1 MNFNSVT
8 RQNIMTAASRMWVS
22 ILALAFVLCSVCA
35 FGQTE
40 SSQISGTI
48 TDTSGAVVKDAKVE
62 AKSVNNG
69 FTRETT
75 TNGAGI
81 YTIPGLKA
89 DTYEVTVDLAGF
101 QKTSK
106 KVSLAVGADLD
117 VSLQLTVGAETTVV
131 EVTASNEGNEVNTVN
146 QTLSQTVTSSE
157 IDLLPTSPTRNPYA
171 LVGTS
176 GNVAEDSSSNRG
188 AGYAINGMRSAST
201 DILLDGA
208 ENVSAFSADVG
219 QVVPL
224 DSVQEFSVLTNGFT
238 AEYGRA
244 AGGVVNLVTK
254 SGTNAFH
261 GSAYEYN
268 RVSALSAN
276 TYQNDANNIKKGVFT
291 RNNFGFAVGGPII
304 KNKLFFFSNTE
315 WIRVR
320 SVAPTT
326 YAILDP
332 ASYSALAPASQA
344 YFAAAGKLGTVQTL
358 TSGPCSSNP
367 LIALTCD
374 EISFNAPSDAGGG
387 LPQNTWEEVARVD
400 YNLSDKTTIFGRYAS
415 YKELDFAGTVNS
427 SPYTG
432 YNTGQSNYDQNFE
445 FNFSHVFNAS
455 LLDTAKIAFNR
466 LNGPVQ
472 PLSTAP
478 VQPTLY
484 SSSSLNTLTINSIG
498 NTLIF
503 PGYSQTTPGN
513 SIPFGGPQN
522 IYQFYDDLS
531 YTHGK
536 HQFNF
541 GGQFLQLRDNRIFGA
556 YENPFEYLGKNTIDS
571 GLANLITGNIYQFQ
585 GAVYPQGEFPCVN
598 SLTTGLP
605 MQTAACT
612 LTLPVGPPA
621 FNRNYRYNEGAA
633 YAQDTWK
640 LLPRLTIDLGVRWEY
655 YGPQHN
661 ANPALDSNFVFGQGA
676 TEFDQIRNGSVQ
688 LAANGG
694 YFWKPQYKNFGPRVG
709 FAWDVFGDGKTAL
722 RGGFGMSFERNFGN
736 VTFNAIQNPPSYA
749 VISLVSQ
756 AANGGVGDVP
766 SMPVYTDVAGPLA
779 GTGTKALPVVSQR
792 AIDQKIKTAYAPTWN
807 LSVDHRVGV
816 GVFSVA
822 YAGSHGIHLY
832 DISNINNA
840 TDGGEYLGDARFG
853 NRLNTQYSNM
863 NFRSDHGYS
872 HYDALN
878 LKYGATNLF
887 NKGLAITANY
897 TWSHSLDNLSSTF
910 SEGAAGGA
918 SGQYQLGYLDAFNP
932 QLNYGNSDFDI
943 RNRLNASLSWE
954 TPWLKN
960 SGNAIA
966 RQALGGWG
974 LGTIFSI
981 RSGSPFSIYD
991 STNTNSGGTE
1001 PLWIAPSPVPTT
1013 GSPSNVGANQFNYIA
1028 LPSSVQVI
1036 NGVPTQVV
1044 NNTGDSLGIPNC
1056 TGLFHVGCTYTTSGL
1071 PYPERNQYVG
1081 PGYWNID
1088 MNFYKTFKITERF
1101 GLQFRAE
1108 MYNILNHH
1116 NQYINYF
1123 NLDAGSIAIPV
1134 GGPAPAIQT
1143 EKGGIYGSAGQP
1155 TDERRNIQF
1164 GLKLTF

>member
-1 MNFNSVT
+1 MNSSSVT
-8 RQNIMTAASRMWVS
+8 RHNIMMTAASRMWVS

-40 SSQISGTI
+40 SSQITGTI

-69 FTRETT
+69 FTRQVT
-75 TNGAGI
+75 TNGSGS

-101 QKTSK
+101 QKVSK
-106 KVSLAVGADLD
+106 KVSLAVGTTVE

-176 GNVAEDSSSNRG
+176 GNVVEDTSSNRG
-188 AGYAINGMRSAST
+188 AGYAINGMRSSST

-208 ENVSAFSADVG
+208 ENVSAFTATVG

-268 RVSALSAN
+268 RVSALSSN
-276 TYQNDANNIKKGVFT
+276 TYQNDANAITKGVFT

-320 SVAPTT
+320 SVAPQTF
-326 YAILDP
+326 AIIDP
-332 ASYSALAPASQA
+332 SSYSTLAPASQA
-344 YFAAAGKLGTVQTL
+344 FFAAAGKLGTVQTL
-358 TSGPCSSNP
+358 ATGPCSGP
-367 LIALTCD
+367 PVPATLICD

-387 LPQNTWEEVARVD
+387 APQNTWEEVARVD
-400 YNLSDKTTIFGRYAS
+400 YNLSDKTTLFGRYAS
-415 YKELDFAGTVNS
+415 YKELDFPGFVNS
-427 SPYTG
+427 SPYNG
-432 YNTGQSNYDQNFE
+432 YNTGQTNYDQNFE
-445 FNFSHVFNAS
+445 FNISHVFSAS
-455 LLDTAKIAFNR
+455 LLNTTKIAFNR

-472 PLSTAP
+472 PLASQP

-484 SSSSLNTLTINSIG
+484 TTATSTPPVVINGIS

-503 PGYSQTTPGN
+503 PGYSETTPGN

-531 YTHGK
+531 WTRGK
-536 HQFNF
+536 HQFKF
-541 GGQFLQLRDNRIFGA
+541 GGQFLQLRDNRQFGA
-556 YENPFEYLGKNTIDS
+556 YENAVEGLGT
-571 GLANLITGNIYQFQ
+571 
-585 GAVYPQGEFPCVN
+585 
-598 SLTTGLP
+598 SLTTGLQALISGNIHQFQGAIFP
-605 MQTAACT
+605 QGKFPCVRDVNTGALVQTPACT

-633 YAQDTWK
+633 YAQDSWK

-676 TEFDQIRNGSVQ
+676 TIFNQIRNGLVQ
-688 LAANGG
+688 TAANGG
-694 YFWKPQYKNFGPRVG
+694 YFWKAQYRNFGPRIG
-709 FAWDVFGDGKTAL
+709 FAWDVFGDGSTAL
-722 RGGFGMSFERNFGN
+722 RGGFGMSYDRNFGN
-736 VTFNAIQNPPSYA
+736 VTFNAIQNPPAYA
-749 VISLVSQ
+749 VISLVS
-756 AANGGVGDVP
+756 GVDVP
-766 SMPVYTDVAGPLA
+766 SQPVYTNNAGPLA
-779 GTGTKALPVVSQR
+779 GSGVSKAFPQVSQR
-792 AIDQKIKTAYAPTWN
+792 AIDQKIKTANAPTWN
-807 LSVDHRVGV
+807 LSIDRRIGR

-832 DISNINNA
+832 DISNINNSPA
-840 TDGGEYLGDARFG
+840 GGAYLGDAHFA
-853 NRLNTQYSNM
+853 NRLNLGYTNM

-887 NKGLAITANY
+887 NKGLAVTANY
-897 TWSHSLDNLSSTF
+897 TWAHSLDNLSSTF
-910 SEGAAGGA
+910 TDAAGA
-918 SGQYQLGYLDAFNP
+918 SQSGLYALGYIDAFNP
-932 QLNYGNSDFDI
+932 QLNYGNSDFDV

-954 TPWLKN
+954 TPWFKS

-991 STNTNSGGTE
+991 CNNFNSGGSC
-1001 PLWIAPSPVPTT
+1001 PQWIAPGKVPTT
-1013 GSPSNVGANQFNYIA
+1013 GSSSLVGPNTFSYIT
-1028 LPSSVQVI
+1028 LPSTAGTVDNQ
-1036 NGVPTQVV
+1036 
-1044 NNTGDSLGIPNC
+1044 GDSLGFPTC
-1056 TGLFHVGCTYTTSGL
+1056 AGLFHTGCTYTNSGL

-1108 MYNILNHH
+1108 MYNILNHS
-1116 NQYINYF
+1116 NQYVQYL
-1123 NLDAGSIAIPV
+1123 NLDVSSMNV
-1134 GGPAPAIQT
+1134 GAPYIVTQ
-1143 EKGGIYGSAGQP
+1143 KGATFGIAGQP

-1164 GLKLTF
+1164 GLKLMF

>member
-1 MNFNSVT
+1 MNSSSVT
-8 RQNIMTAASRMWVS
+8 RHNMMTAASRMWVS

-62 AKSVNNG
+62 AKSINNG
-69 FTRETT
+69 FTRQVT
-75 TNGAGI
+75 TNGAGN

-101 QKTSK
+101 QKVSK
-106 KVSLAVGADLD
+106 KVTLGVGSEID

-146 QTLSQTVTSSE
+146 QTLSQTVTSQE
-157 IDLLPTSPTRNPYA
+157 IDMLPTSPTRNPYA
-171 LVGTS
+171 LVATS
-176 GNVAEDSSSNRG
+176 GNVAEDSSSMRG

-201 DILLDGA
+201 DILLDGG
-208 ENVSAFSADVG
+208 ENVDAFTATVG

-224 DSVQEFSVLTNGFT
+224 DSVQEFTVLTNGFT

-268 RVSALSAN
+268 RVSALSSN
-276 TYQNDANNIKKGVFT
+276 TYQNDANDLKKGVFT

-320 SVAPTT
+320 SVSPQTF
-326 YAILDP
+326 AIIDP
-332 ASYSALAPASQA
+332 SSYSALAPASQA
-344 YFAAAGKLGTVQTL
+344 YFSAAGALGTVHTL
-358 TSGPCSSNP
+358 ASGPCSTNAPGST
-367 LIALTCD
+367 ITCD
-374 EISFNAPSDAGGG
+374 QISFTAPIDAGGG

-400 YNLSDKTTIFGRYAS
+400 YNLSDKTTLFGRYAS
-415 YKELDFAGTVNS
+415 YKEIDFAGTVNS
-427 SPYTG
+427 SPYNG

-455 LLDTAKIAFNR
+455 LLNTAKILYNR

-472 PLSTAP
+472 PLGTAP
-478 VQPTLY
+478 IQPTLY
-484 SSSSLNTLTINSIG
+484 SSSSLSPVTTNTASGAIT

-522 IYQFYDDLS
+522 IYQAYDDLS
-531 YTHGK
+531 YTRGK
-536 HQFNF
+536 HQFKF
-541 GGQFLQLRDNRIFGA
+541 GGQFLQLRDNRTFGA
-556 YENPFEYLGKNTIDS
+556 YENPVEYLGKSFDK
-571 GLANLITGNIYQFQ
+571 GLGNLITGNIYQYQ
-585 GAVYPQGEFPCVN
+585 AAIYPQGKFPCVN
-598 SLTTGLP
+598 DLTTGAAIVTP
-605 MQTAACT
+605 ACT
-612 LTLPVGPPA
+612 LSLPVGFPA

-633 YAQDTWK
+633 YAQDSWK
-640 LLPRLTIDLGVRWEY
+640 LLPRLTLDLGVRWEY

-676 TEFDQIRNGSVQ
+676 TIFNQVRNGSVQ

-694 YFWKPQYKNFGPRVG
+694 YFWKPSYKNFGPRIG

-736 VTFNAIQNPPSYA
+736 VTFNAIQNPPNYA

-756 AANGGVGDVP
+756 AANGGAGDVP
-766 SMPVYTDVAGPLA
+766 SMPVYTDVAGPLGGS
-779 GTGTKALPVVSQR
+779 GTTKPLPVVSQR
-792 AIDQKIKTAYAPTWN
+792 AIDQHIKTAYAPTWN
-807 LSVDHRVGV
+807 LSIDHRVGV

-822 YAGSHGIHLY
+822 YAGSHGVHLY
-832 DISNINNA
+832 DISNLNNA
-840 TDGGEYLGDARFG
+840 ADGGTYLGDTRFT

-878 LKYGATNLF
+878 VKYGATNLF
-887 NKGLAITANY
+887 NKGLAVTANY

-910 SEGAAGGA
+910 SDGFGGGA

-954 TPWLKN
+954 TPWFKS

-981 RSGSPFSIYD
+981 RSGSPYSIYD

-1001 PLWIAPSPVPTT
+1001 PLWIAPSPVSTT
-1013 GSPSNVGANQFNYIA
+1013 GSASVVGPNTFNYIA
-1028 LPSSVQVI
+1028 LP
-1036 NGVPTQVV
+1036 NTAGTV
-1044 NNTGDSLGIPNC
+1044 NNLGDSVPNFGLPTC
-1056 TGLFHVGCTYTTSGL
+1056 TGLYHTGCTYTGTGL

-1123 NLDAGSIAIPV
+1123 NLDAASLSTPF
-1134 GGPAPAIQT
+1134 IQS
-1143 EKGGIYGSAGQP
+1143 EKGGIFGSAGQP

-1164 GLKLTF
+1164 GLKLMF

>member
-1 MNFNSVT
+1 MNSSSVT
-8 RQNIMTAASRMWVS
+8 RHNMMTAASRMWVS

-40 SSQISGTI
+40 ASQITGTI

-69 FTRETT
+69 FTREAT

-81 YTIPGLKA
+81 YTIPGLRA

-101 QKTSK
+101 QKVSK
-106 KVSLAVGADLD
+106 KVSLAVGAQVD

-171 LVGTS
+171 LVATS
-176 GNVAEDSSSNRG
+176 GNVTEDTSSMRG
-188 AGYAINGMRSAST
+188 AGFAINGMRSAST

-208 ENVSAFSADVG
+208 ENVSAFTADVG

-268 RVSALSAN
+268 RVSALSSN
-276 TYQNDANNIKKGVFT
+276 TYQNDANDIKKGVFT

-326 YAILDP
+326 YAIIDP
-332 ASYSALAPASQA
+332 SSYPTLAPASQA
-344 YFAAAGKLGTVQTL
+344 FFAAAGGLGTHQTL
-358 TSGPCSSNP
+358 ASGPCSP
-367 LIALTCD
+367 TQPATLICD

-400 YNLSDKTTIFGRYAS
+400 YNLSDKTTLFGRYAS
-415 YKELDFAGTVNS
+415 YKENDFAGTVNS
-427 SPYTG
+427 SPYNG
-432 YNTGQSNYDQNFE
+432 YNTGQNNYDQNFE
-445 FNFSHVFNAS
+445 FNISHVFNAS
-455 LLDTAKIAFNR
+455 LLNTTKIAFNR

-472 PLSTAP
+472 PLSTQP

-484 SSSSLNTLTINSIG
+484 TTATSTPPVAVNGISNTLV
-498 NTLIF
+498 F
-503 PGYSQTTPGN
+503 PGYSETTPGN

-522 IYQFYDDLS
+522 IYQAYDDLS
-531 YTHGK
+531 YTRGK
-536 HQFNF
+536 HQFKF
-541 GGQFLQLRDNRIFGA
+541 GGQFLQLRDNRVFGA
-556 YENPFEYLGKNTIDS
+556 YENAVEGLGTSLNS
-571 GLANLITGNIYQFQ
+571 GLANLITGNIHQFQ
-585 GAVYPQGEFPCVN
+585 GAIYPQGLFPCVN
-598 SLTTGLP
+598 SLTTGQP
-605 MQTAACT
+605 IPTPQCT
-612 LTLPVGPPA
+612 LNLPVGPPA

-633 YAQDTWK
+633 YAQDSWK

-676 TEFDQIRNGSVQ
+676 TVFNQIRNGSVET
-688 LAANGG
+688 AANGG
-694 YFWKPQYKNFGPRVG
+694 YFWKPSYKNFGPRVG
-709 FAWDVFGDGKTAL
+709 FAWDVLGDGSTAL
-722 RGGFGMSFERNFGN
+722 RGGFGMSYERNFGN
-736 VTFNAIQNPPSYA
+736 VTFNAIQNPPAYA
-749 VISLVSQ
+749 VISLVS
-756 AANGGVGDVP
+756 GVDVP
-766 SMPVYTDVAGPLA
+766 SQPVYTNNAGPLA
-779 GTGTKALPVVSQR
+779 GSGVSKLFPIVSQR

-807 LSVDHRVGV
+807 LSVDRRVGR

-822 YAGSHGIHLY
+822 YAGSHGVHLY

-840 TDGGEYLGDARFG
+840 TDGGTYLGDARFA

-897 TWSHSLDNLSSTF
+897 TWAHSLDNLSSTF
-910 SEGAAGGA
+910 TDSNGGA
-918 SGQYQLGYLDAFNP
+918 GSGDYQLGYIDAFNP

-954 TPWLKN
+954 TPWFKS

-974 LGTIFSI
+974 LGTILGI
-981 RSGSPFSIYD
+981 RSGSPFTIYD
-991 STNTNSGGTE
+991 CNNFNSGGSC
-1001 PLWIAPSPVPTT
+1001 PAWVAPGPVPTT
-1013 GSPSNVGANQFNYIA
+1013 GSASAPQGPNLFNYIA
-1028 LPSSVQVI
+1028 LPSTATGAVANQ
-1036 NGVPTQVV
+1036 
-1044 NNTGDSLGIPNC
+1044 GDSLGVPTC
-1056 TGLFHVGCTYTTSGL
+1056 TGLYHTGCTYTVSGL

-1108 MYNILNHH
+1108 MYNILNHN
-1116 NQYINYF
+1116 NQYIQYL
-1123 NLDAGSIAIPV
+1123 NLDVSSMGTPFVTSSKGATFGIP
-1134 GGPAPAIQT
+1134 
-1143 EKGGIYGSAGQP
+1143 GQP
-1155 TDERRNIQF
+1155 TDERRNIQL
-1164 GLKLTF
+1164 GLKLMF

>member
-1 MNFNSVT
+1 MNSSSVT
-8 RQNIMTAASRMWVS
+8 RHNMMTAASRMWVS
-22 ILALAFVLCSVCA
+22 ILALAFVLSSVCA

-40 SSQISGTI
+40 SSQITGTI

-69 FTRETT
+69 FTRQTT
-75 TNGAGI
+75 TNGSGI

-101 QKTSK
+101 QKVSK
-106 KVSLAVGADLD
+106 KVSLAVGAQVD

-146 QTLSQTVTSSE
+146 QTLSQTITSSE

-176 GNVAEDSSSNRG
+176 GNVTEDTQSNRG

-208 ENVSAFSADVG
+208 ENVSAFTATVG

-276 TYQNDANNIKKGVFT
+276 TYQNDATATKKGVFT

-320 SVAPTT
+320 SVAPIQ
-326 YAILDP
+326 YIVIDP
-332 ASYSALAPASQA
+332 ASYSTLAPASQA
-344 YFAAAGKLGTVQTL
+344 YFAAAGKLGTVNTL
-358 TSGPCSSNP
+358 ASGPCSPNQP
-367 LIALTCD
+367 ATLVCD
-374 EISFNAPSDAGGG
+374 AVSFNVPNDAGGG
-387 LPQNTWEEVARVD
+387 APQNTWEEVARVD
-400 YNLSDKTTIFGRYAS
+400 YNLSDRTTIFGRYAS
-415 YKELDFAGTVNS
+415 YKELDFPGFVNS
-427 SPYTG
+427 SPYNG
-432 YNTGQSNYDQNFE
+432 YNTGQTNYDQNFE
-445 FNFSHVFNAS
+445 FNISHVFSAS
-455 LLDTAKIAFNR
+455 LLNTTKIAFNR

-484 SSSSLNTLTINSIG
+484 TSGALPSATIGGNSFP
-498 NTLIF
+498 LIF
-503 PGYSQTTPGN
+503 PGYSETTPGN

-522 IYQFYDDLS
+522 IYQAYDDLS

-536 HQFNF
+536 HQFKF
-541 GGQFLQLRDNRIFGA
+541 GGQFLQLRDNRQFGA
-556 YENPFEYLGKNTIDS
+556 YENAVEALGKNTLDS
-571 GLANLITGNIYQFQ
+571 GLTNLRSGNIYQFQ
-585 GAVYPQGEFPCVN
+585 GAIYPQGLFPCVRN
-598 SLTTGLP
+598 VTTGALV
-605 MQTAACT
+605 QTPACT
-612 LTLPVGPPA
+612 LNLPVGPPA
-621 FNRNYRYNEGAA
+621 FNRNYRYNEAGA
-633 YAQDTWK
+633 YAQDSWK
-640 LLPRLTIDLGVRWEY
+640 LYPRLTIDIGVRWEY

-661 ANPALDSNFVFGQGA
+661 SNTALDSNFVFGQGA
-676 TEFDQIRNGSVQ
+676 TVFNQIRNGLVQ

-694 YFWKPQYKNFGPRVG
+694 YFWKPSYRNFGPRIG
-709 FAWDVFGDGKTAL
+709 FAWDVFGDGSTAL
-722 RGGFGMSFERNFGN
+722 RGGFGMSYDRNFGN

-749 VISLVSQ
+749 VISLVS
-756 AANGGVGDVP
+756 GIDVP
-766 SMPVYTDVAGPLA
+766 SQPVYTNNAGPLA
-779 GTGTKALPVVSQR
+779 GSGITKAFPQVSQR

-807 LSVDHRVGV
+807 LSVDRRVGK

-822 YAGSHGIHLY
+822 YAGSHGVHLY
-832 DISNINNA
+832 DISNINNSP
-840 TDGGEYLGDARFG
+840 DGGTYLGDAHSA
-853 NRLNTQYSNM
+853 NRLNLGYTNM
-863 NFRSDHGYS
+863 NFRSGHGYS

-878 LKYGATNLF
+878 FKYGATNLL
-887 NKGLAITANY
+887 NKGLAVTANY
-897 TWSHSLDNLSSTF
+897 TWAHSLDNLSSTF
-910 SEGAAGGA
+910 TDAAGGGA
-918 SGQYQLGYLDAFNP
+918 SGAYQLGYLDAFNP

-981 RSGSPFSIYD
+981 RSGSPYSIYD
-991 STNTNSGGTE
+991 SAGQNSGGSD
-1001 PLWIAPSPVPTT
+1001 PLWIAPGPVPTT
-1013 GSPSNVGANQFNYIA
+1013 GHASAPVGQNLFNYIA
-1028 LPSSVQVI
+1028 LPSIVDPVFGPI
-1036 NGVPTQVV
+1036 PANL
-1044 NNTGDSLGIPNC
+1044 GDSLGVPNC
-1056 TGLFHVGCTYTTSGL
+1056 AALYHVGCTYTTSGL

-1123 NLDAGSIAIPV
+1123 NLDANNMSTPFV
-1134 GGPAPAIQT
+1134 QT
-1143 EKGGIYGSAGQP
+1143 QKGGVFGQAGQS